1 MVFPLQ
7 GFQQGSAYYVPRLN
21 RALKVVSSL
30 NLRSIKSIS
39 GELKTTNA
47 WPSPAN
53 SICQGGTRLSLYLL
67 KKATLPG
74 WF

>member
-7 GFQQGSAYYVPRLN
+7 GFKQGSAYYVPRLN
-21 RALKVVSSL
+21 RDLNVVSSR
-30 NLRSIKSIS
+30 NLRCIKSMS

-53 SICQGGTRLSLYLL
+53 SICQGGTRLSLYLF
-67 KKATLPG
+67 KKEKLPG